1 MLGPLTRAFLRHATR
16 QYYQDVT
23 NVAKHK
29 RAFFWETTLHAAL
42 IRLRSA
48 ALRKG
53 YEIRKHFVLRK
64 HTHLVGVVA
73 EEERKK
79 FAPLIM
85 IDQQGHS
92 ALAPAFAQIIE
103 DAESS
108 ATYRR
113 KHASTVNSTAQ
124 QKNKRLR
131 TA

>member
-1 MLGPLTRAFLRHATR
+1 
-16 QYYQDVT
+16 
-23 NVAKHK
+23 
-29 RAFFWETTLHAAL
+29 
-42 IRLRSA
+42 
-48 ALRKG
+48 
-53 YEIRKHFVLRK
+53 
-64 HTHLVGVVA
+64 VGVVA

-108 ATYRR
+108 ATYRL
-113 KHASTVNSTAQ
+113 KHDSAARGTTQ